1 MTSRNK
7 LALIP
12 QNTQTQLLPTRKA
25 AMTAT
30 QLLHLLQKLKALQL
44 KTTHQVARKLDI
56 REKVL
61 TPTEDQ
67 ETSTTHQARFLEAS
81 LTSHTMTASTVTLA
95 KCTL

>member
-7 LALIP
+7 LAVTP
-12 QNTQTQLLPTRKA
+12 PNNQNPLLPTRKV

-44 KTTHQVARKLDI
+44 KTIPPAARKLDI

-61 TPTEDQ
+61 TPMEDQ
-67 ETSTTHQARFLEAS
+67 ETSTTHQARFSEAS
-81 LTSHTMTASTVTLA
+81 PTSHTMTASTVTLA